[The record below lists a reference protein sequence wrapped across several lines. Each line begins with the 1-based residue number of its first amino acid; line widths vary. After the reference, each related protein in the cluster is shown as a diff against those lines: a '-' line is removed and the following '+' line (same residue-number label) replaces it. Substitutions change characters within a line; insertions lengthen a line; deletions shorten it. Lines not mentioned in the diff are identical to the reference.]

1 VRELGRE
8 EMHVNV
14 GGAGKEEMAMDGH
27 RAPILKLD
35 RKRRGIYIDRSVGEL
50 QRRCPLN
57 CPIY

>member
-14 GGAGKEEMAMDGH
+14 GGGGGGGDEEMAMDGH

-35 RKRRGIYIDRSVGEL
+35 RKRRGIYR
-50 QRRCPLN
+50 
-57 CPIY
+57 PISGRIAETLPT